1 MRLRLQK
8 YIAQAGVCSRRAA
21 EELIKAGRVS
31 TQSGRIA
38 QIGDSIVPGIDRV
51 FVDGKAVDTKE
62 QQYVIYHK
70 PPKVVCSRKDTHGRR
85 TLYDDLPDQL
95 QHLFY
100 AGRLDYLSEGL
111 LILTNDGAFKQR
123 LTHPGFC
130 IEKHYHV
137 WVRGLS
143 SHAAF
148 YRDAVSGIRDGG
160 DLLRAK
166 KVSLISQQKGLTQLE
181 IILTEGKY
189 REIRRMVHASGGK
202 VVRLFR
208 LRVGDIGLNGLK
220 ASRWRAF
227 RRQELHFVD
236 QLLQQSSNRL

>member
-8 YIAQAGVCSRRAA
+8 YIAQAGICSRRAA
-21 EELIKAGRVS
+21 ETLIKAGRVS

-51 FVDGKAVDTKE
+51 FVDGQAVVTKA
-62 QQYVIYHK
+62 QQYVVYHK
-70 PPKVVCSRKDTHGRR
+70 PPNVVCSRKDTRGRR
-85 TLYDDLPDQL
+85 TLYHDLPYQL

-100 AGRLDYLSEGL
+100 AGRLDFLSEGL
-111 LILTNDGAFKQR
+111 LILTNDGEFKQR

-130 IEKHYHV
+130 VEKQYHV

-148 YRDAVSGIRDGG
+148 YRDALSGIREGG

-166 KVSLISQQKGLTQLE
+166 RVSVISQQKGLTQLE

-202 VVRLFR
+202 VVRLLR
-208 LRVGDIGLNGLK
+208 LRVGDIALSGLIPSK
-220 ASRWRAF
+220 WRTF
-227 RRQELHFVD
+227 HPQELQFVD
-236 QLLQQSSNRL
+236 QLLQQ

>member
-8 YIAQAGVCSRRAA
+8 YIAQAGICSRRAA
-21 EELIKAGRVS
+21 EELIKAGRVT
-31 TQSGRIA
+31 TQSGRIS
-38 QIGDSIVPGIDRV
+38 QIGDSIVPGVDRV
-51 FVDGKAVDTKE
+51 FVDGKPVDTKA

-70 PPKVVCSRKDTHGRR
+70 PPKVVCSRKDTQGRR

-100 AGRLDYLSEGL
+100 AGRLDFLSEGL
-111 LILTNDGAFKQR
+111 LILTNDGEFKQR

-130 IEKHYHV
+130 IEKQYHV

-148 YRDAVSGIRDGG
+148 HRDAVSGIREGG

-166 KVSLISQQKGLTQLE
+166 RVSFIGQQKGLTQLE

-202 VVRLFR
+202 VIRLLR
-208 LRVGDIGLNGLK
+208 LRVGDIGLSGLK
-220 ASRWRAF
+220 PSKWRTF
-227 RRQELHFVD
+227 HSQELQFVD